1 VTIATTA
8 YPDCDFDRL
17 RGYTELRDD
26 KVLTSHVWV
35 FGYRMEDRKLREHW
49 ICRICHTDPLK
60 PRVPSGHYYYAG
72 SGTTKALEHLRRRH
86 RITATTDRSITIDQ
100 ARSLT
105 SSTQQSISSFQ
116 STPKQFDFEVFKGLV
131 LQMFTQEQVPFSL
144 IDAKAFRQLLFYL
157 QPLLSDC
164 IPNRTSLRRHI
175 ARAYDQ
181 ALTKVE
187 AELHY
192 ATSRIN
198 LSFDL

>member
-1 VTIATTA
+1 MPQSTLSGFTSRPPTIDLEVPTELQRTNDIASNTTASLTEEAAIATTA

-72 SGTTKALEHLRRRH
+72 SSTTKALEHLRRRH
-86 RITATTDRSITIDQ
+86 RITATTDRSITMDQ

-131 LQMFTQEQVPFSL
+131 L
-144 IDAKAFRQLLFYL
+144 
-157 QPLLSDC
+157 
-164 IPNRTSLRRHI
+164 
-175 ARAYDQ
+175 
-181 ALTKVE
+181 
-187 AELHY
+187 
-192 ATSRIN
+192 
-198 LSFDL
+198 